1 MEHEPLKP
9 SPPAPLP
16 KGERGDREAAY
27 GLAVRVAAVAGVFCL
42 LVVTLLFY
50 HYSLRQ
56 AKDPGEATMLKA
68 LKADLAGQPENQA
81 LKEQIRILDLELRQ
95 KYMWQRAFAAG
106 GAVLLLG
113 GIVVLLAAATWAATL
128 RRKLPLPQ
136 PLGSGRDRQA
146 EWTPL
151 ARWAVAGVGVALAVA
166 AAVLIARCGPL
177 PWQATSQPK
186 GTVPSSG
193 QARRDESP
201 PQILGQPPSAEE
213 IARAWPRFRG
223 PGGAGISAYA
233 NVSESWDG
241 PSGKNILW
249 KTPVPLPGN
258 NSPVVWGNR
267 VFLSGA
273 DAKHR
278 EVYCFDAAD
287 GRLLWQKEVP
297 AGAGSSQSCK
307 VRDDVGFA
315 SPTMA
320 TDGRLAAA
328 VFANGDVA
336 AFDFQGELIWSHSLG
351 VPDNSYGHAASPV
364 IFHDLLLIPMD
375 QGHAGSQRSK
385 LLALDVATGKT
396 VWQQPRQ
403 TANTWSSPIV
413 IHGAGRD
420 QLITTGD
427 PWVIAYELPG
437 GGELWRAKCLYGEI
451 GPSPV
456 FANGLVYAAG
466 SEDSP
471 VAAIAPD
478 GHGDVSKSKVLWKC
492 DEGQPDLCSPLAT
505 ERFLFLLAS
514 YGPLT
519 CYDARQGKK
528 LWQDDLEDKFQGHK
542 ISFRASPGLAGN
554 RLYLIS
560 EEGRV
565 VVVEADAAGCK
576 GVGRGDLG
584 EPCVTSPAFQDGRIY
599 LRGQK
604 HLFCVGKKVPSPD
617 QPSVGARRGPG

>member
-1 MEHEPLKP
+1 MPAEQKPVKP

-16 KGERGDREAAY
+16 KRERGDREAAY
-27 GLAVRVAAVAGVFCL
+27 RMAVRIAAVAGVFCL

-56 AKDPGEATMLKA
+56 AKDPGEATILKA

-81 LKEQIRILDLELRQ
+81 LKEQIRLLDLELRQ

-113 GIVVLLAAATWAATL
+113 GIVVLLAAATRAATL

-136 PLGSGRDRQA
+136 PLEPGRDRQA

-151 ARWAVAGVGVALAVA
+151 ARWAVAGVGAVLAVA
-166 AAVLIARCGPL
+166 AGVLIARSGLL
-177 PWQATSQPK
+177 PGQATSQAK
-186 GTVPSSG
+186 GTVPFSD
-193 QARRDESP
+193 RRFASLPENWDS
-201 PQILGQPPSAEE
+201 PPSAEE

-233 NVSESWDG
+233 SVAKSWDG

-249 KTPVPLPGN
+249 KTPVPLAGN

-267 VFLSGA
+267 VFVSGA

-287 GRLLWQKEVP
+287 GTPLWRKEVP
-297 AGAGSSQSCK
+297 AGAGSNQPCK

-336 AFDFQGELIWSHSLG
+336 AFDFQGKLIWSRSLG
-351 VPDNSYGHAASPV
+351 VPDNNYGHAASPL
-364 IFHDLLLIPMD
+364 IFQDLLLVPMD
-375 QGHAGSQRSK
+375 QGHAGSNRSK
-385 LLALDVATGKT
+385 LLALDLATGKT
-396 VWQQPRQ
+396 AWQQPRE
-403 TANTWSSPIV
+403 TPNTWSSPIV
-413 IHGAGRD
+413 IHAAGRD

-451 GPSPV
+451 GPSPI

-471 VAAIAPD
+471 VAAIAAD

-505 ERFLFLLAS
+505 ARFLFLVAS

-560 EEGRV
+560 EEGRAV
-565 VVVEADAAGCK
+565 VLEADAAGCK
-576 GVGRGDLG
+576 SVGRGDLG

-599 LRGQK
+599 FRGQK
-604 HLFCVGKKVPSPD
+604 HLFCIGRRVPSPD